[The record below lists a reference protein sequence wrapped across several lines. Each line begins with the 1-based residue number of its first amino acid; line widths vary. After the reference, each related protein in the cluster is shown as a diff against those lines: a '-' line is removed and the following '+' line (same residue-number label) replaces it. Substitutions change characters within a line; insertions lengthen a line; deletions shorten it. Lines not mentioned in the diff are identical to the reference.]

1 MVLQATDGGSNLAG
15 GSGDDT
21 LIAAHGPDTLT
32 GAGGADHFVFNAL
45 PWTAGHV
52 TDFAHGTDKLD
63 FTGLFAASGYAG
75 SDPVGDGYVKF
86 IDSGSGSTWV
96 YFDTDGKGTTDQW
109 GTFVTTLDH
118 ATAST
123 LGDGDLVLSGTVATP
138 PTTTTDGS
146 TGSAGGA
153 ASTDGQALVADAT
166 HTVLVGGAG
175 ADTLTADH
183 GPDTLT
189 GAGGA
194 DHFAFNSLAW
204 SPSEITDFAPGTD
217 KLDFSALL
225 SASHYAGSDPIADG
239 YVKLIDNGTGGT
251 WVYFDTD
258 GKGTTDQWGTYM
270 ATLDHV
276 SPGQVAAAD
285 LVGAT
290 AAVGSAPAPVVAGV
304 ALDGTGAADNLV
316 GGAGA
321 DTVRGLNGNDT
332 VYGGQGADN
341 LNGNQG
347 ADLIHAGIGN
357 DLVYGG
363 QGADTLY
370 GDDGNDVIS
379 GDLGNDSLLGGH
391 GADKFMFQAGS
402 GQDWIGDFNAGEG
415 DKIVLP
421 AGASYSIHADAQG
434 QAIIDLGHG
443 DQIGLVGV
451 APSQMG
457 DWLAIG

>member
-1 MVLQATDGGSNLAG
+1 V
-15 GSGDDT
+15 
-21 LIAAHGPDTLT
+21 
-32 GAGGADHFVFNAL
+32 
-45 PWTAGHV
+45 
-52 TDFAHGTDKLD
+52 
-63 FTGLFAASGYAG
+63 
-75 SDPVGDGYVKF
+75 
-86 IDSGSGSTWV
+86 
-96 YFDTDGKGTTDQW
+96 
-109 GTFVTTLDH
+109 
-118 ATAST
+118 TAST
-123 LGDGDLVLSGTVATP
+123 LGDGDLVLPGAATAPSTPTSTGGTT
-138 PTTTTDGS
+138 GS
-146 TGSAGGA
+146 TGGSTSAD
-153 ASTDGQALVADAT
+153 TGQALVADAT
-166 HTVLVGGAG
+166 HTLLVGGAG

-189 GAGGA
+189 GGAGG

-204 SPSEITDFAPGTD
+204 SPSEITDFTPGTD

-225 SASHYAGSDPIADG
+225 SASHYAGADPIADG
-239 YVKLIDNGTGGT
+239 YVKLIDNGNGGS

-258 GKGTTDQWGTYM
+258 GKGTSDQWGTYM

-276 SPGQVAAAD
+276 SPGQVTAAD
-285 LVGAT
+285 LVGASAT
-290 AAVGSAPAPVVAGV
+290 VTAPAPVAAGM

-321 DTVRGLNGNDT
+321 DTIRGLNGADT

-347 ADLIHAGIGN
+347 ADLVHAGAGDDAI
-357 DLVYGG
+357 YGG

-379 GDLGNDSLLGGH
+379 GDLGGDSLFGGH
-391 GADKFMFQAGS
+391 GADKFVFQAGS

-421 AGASYSIHADAQG
+421 ARASYTIHADAQG

-451 APSQMG
+451 TPSQMG
-457 DWLAIG
+457 DWLALA